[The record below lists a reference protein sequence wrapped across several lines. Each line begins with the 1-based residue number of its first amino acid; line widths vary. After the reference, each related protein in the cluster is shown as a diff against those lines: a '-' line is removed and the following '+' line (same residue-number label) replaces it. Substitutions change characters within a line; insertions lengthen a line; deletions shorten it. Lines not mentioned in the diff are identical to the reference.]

1 MNCTSKEKK
10 DLVEELG
17 LFVQERHK
25 LPPLAARIYS
35 ILVLSSNEGY
45 SFEQLM
51 GITQSSKSSI
61 STNLKLLISLKFVDY
76 YTRTGNRK
84 RFFHSTGSYVKNMLN
99 EHVDSVYK
107 ELRIA
112 NKVNTFNKNYNPA
125 KFKEKGYMGIIFQT
139 YLETQ
144 KQNLEDTL
152 EKIVA
157 FQNNN

>member
-1 MNCTSKEKK
+1 MNSTSKEKK

-17 LFVQERHK
+17 LFAQERHK

-45 SFEQLM
+45 SFDQLM
-51 GITQSSKSSI
+51 ESTQSSKSSV

-84 RFFHSTGSYVKNMLN
+84 RFFRSTGSYVTNMLN

-125 KFKEKGYMGIIFQT
+125 KFKEKGYVGITFQT

-144 KQNLEDTL
+144 KRNLEDTL
-152 EKIVA
+152 EKINA